1 VTRRRRALLLLGV
14 ALALGGLAAMDV
26 SRRERA
32 LRAQVG
38 QLTDVVVARKAL
50 AAGRVVR
57 LEDLGVRRLPAR
69 YAPAGAP
76 AFASALAGRRLAVP
90 VPAGGAVTAALLVR
104 AAGAPEASVAR
115 GERAI
120 EILATGS
127 AQAVVAGARV
137 DVVVTTDRRGGSAG
151 SARLALE
158 NIEVLASRPAAARD
172 DPAKAPRIAV
182 TLRVTPAQAVYLAAA
197 QSFAGDVR
205 LLARAPGDR
214 RRVGAIAVGDGL

>member
-1 VTRRRRALLLLGV
+1 VTRRRRALLLLGL

-38 QLTDVVVARKAL
+38 ELTDVVVARKAL
-50 AAGRVVR
+50 AAGHVVR

-69 YAPAGAP
+69 YAPAGAQV
-76 AFASALAGRRLAVP
+76 FAGALAGRRLAVP
-90 VPAGGAVTAALLVR
+90 VPAGGALTSELIER
-104 AAGAPEASVAR
+104 APATPEASVER

-120 EILATGS
+120 EILASGS
-127 AQAVVAGARV
+127 QQAIVAGAHV

-151 SARLALE
+151 TARLALE
-158 NIEVLASRPAAARD
+158 DVEVLAAHAAPD
-172 DPAKAPRIAV
+172 EDKAPPRVAA
-182 TLRVTPAQAVYLAAA
+182 TLRVTAAQAVYLAAA
-197 QSFAGDVR
+197 GSFATDVR

-214 RRVGAIAVGDGL
+214 RRVGALSVDDGL